1 MSKKKT
7 TLFTLPIVVIF
18 SLLCTISSCSKE
30 DYVLTDSGTC
40 ELSTKEQFAELLS
53 AATTNSEELRCFIK
67 KEALRQYDKDYDV
80 FYPFVKDRIVY
91 EEKTFRDCLLDYV
104 DEKSLLKIENDNPFL
119 TIYVPDW
126 EWLGAFSINDW
137 DPSNDDLFVGTA
149 DNNSIHRL
157 FSNGSYFGTINKGEI
172 PDFPVMIIKDNERMT
187 LTQPATRAEMPVYS
201 FVDEAFNNSSIETR
215 VTAEES
221 RRYFTVNPGSNY
233 VSKSDFTTISP
244 ESISAWKE
252 YGDDAYESQRNLIYF
267 NAKKNENKGLIN
279 PKIREGIMAIK
290 LIDTNCIEED
300 EKDPHLQK
308 AKKKRSDFSDE
319 DLLEEIW
326 SEGNLEIKFHV
337 TTLDQNNQSIVLCNN
352 ALSVKPKELFDVSS
366 IKSHFY
372 HKSTFTPREF
382 VYLPTKSDLVPK
394 WYYLPD
400 VLKFDYWN
408 LSKESTALSIYVYE
422 IDAEI
427 TDEVELNESLTK
439 QNSISFGAKIGGKYE
454 LNFDFN
460 APTST
465 VTHKYIVK
473 KGSDTLGDTVLY
485 YNDYIIK
492 SETTDKYELNYYST
506 GKINFII
513 VPLK

>member
-1 MSKKKT
+1 MSKEKT
-7 TLFTLPIVVIF
+7 TLFTLSIVVII

-30 DYVLTDSGTC
+30 DYELTDCSTS

-53 AATTNSEELRCFIK
+53 AAITNSEELRFFIK

-80 FYPFVKDRIVY
+80 FYPFVRDKIVCG
-91 EEKTFRDCLLDYV
+91 EKTFRDCLLDYV

-126 EWLGAFSINDW
+126 EWLGAFSVNDW
-137 DPSNDDLFVGTA
+137 DTSNDDVFVGIA
-149 DNNSIHRL
+149 DNNSKHRL
-157 FSNGSYFGTINKGEI
+157 FSNGAYFGTLNEGEI
-172 PDFPVMIIKDNERMT
+172 PNFPIMIIKDNERMT
-187 LTQPATRAEMPVYS
+187 LTQPATRAESLEYS
-201 FVDEAFNNSSIETR
+201 FVDDAFDNSISTR
-215 VTAEES
+215 VTAQEY
-221 RRYFTVNPGSNY
+221 RRYFAVNPGSNY
-233 VSKSDFTTISP
+233 VSKSDFAKISP
-244 ESISAWKE
+244 ESIAAWKE
-252 YGDDAYESQRNLIYF
+252 YGDDEYESQRNLVYF
-267 NAKKNENKGLIN
+267 NAKKNENRGLIN
-279 PKIREGIMAIK
+279 PKIRESIVAIK

-300 EKDPHLQK
+300 EKDPHLHK

-337 TTLDQNNQSIVLCNN
+337 TTLDQNNQSIVLCDN
-352 ALSVKPKELFDVSS
+352 ALSVKPKDLFDVSS
-366 IKSHFY
+366 IKCHFY
-372 HKSTFTPREF
+372 HKSTFSPKEY

-400 VLKFDYWN
+400 VLKLDYWN
-408 LSKESTALSIYVYE
+408 LSKESTALSVYVYE
-422 IDAEI
+422 LDAEI

-465 VTHKYIVK
+465 VTHKYTVK
-473 KGSDTLGDTVLY
+473 KGSDKLGDIVVY